1 MHDPGGRRKPRGIPS
16 LKAVAVDLGA
26 SSARI
31 ALGTIEGGT
40 VTHQTVEQIEHVA
53 VGRNWDLPLLSA
65 LCRRAWE
72 LAHQEG
78 ASLGIDSW
86 GVDVGI
92 LLEDGEVLGPVC
104 YRDSSHGVEHV
115 RLAERHAELFA
126 WTGVAAQPFNTVF
139 QLAARAREDPSLPER
154 AEWLL
159 LPDLLA
165 HWLGAPKNFEATIAS
180 TTQLVGLDGNWSTDA
195 FEVCGWPV
203 PALQPRLGGVDD
215 AGGVPLVRVAGHD
228 TASAVRGLG
237 PFGRDEAFVNLGT
250 WTLVGMVVPEPIVSA
265 EALRQG
271 WTNELDASGKTRLL
285 KNVPGFYIA
294 NRIHAE
300 LFPDW
305 ELSPWLDSGHKAPV
319 FDVHDL
325 RLFNPESMV
334 QAVTEVLGRAP
345 NSPEEW
351 AGSLVA
357 SHAAAVAA
365 ALAELGTLVGTEV
378 SGMVVGGG
386 GSRCR
391 PLLDQLSRAHRVRR
405 GADEATVLGNLVA
418 QFVARGAEHG

>member
-1 MHDPGGRRKPRGIPS
+1 MI
-16 LKAVAVDLGA
+16 
-26 SSARI
+26 
-31 ALGTIEGGT
+31 
-40 VTHQTVEQIEHVA
+40 THHTVEQIEHAA
-53 VGRNWDLPLLSA
+53 VGRNWNLPLLSA
-65 LCRRAWE
+65 ICQRAWE
-72 LAHQEG
+72 LARSEG

-86 GVDVGI
+86 GVDIGI

-104 YRDSSHGVEHV
+104 YRDSSHGAEHA
-115 RLAERHAELFA
+115 RLADRHADLFA
-126 WTGVAAQPFNTVF
+126 WTGVASQPFNTVF
-139 QLAARAREDPSLPER
+139 QLAARAREDASLPER

-159 LPDLLA
+159 LPDLFA
-165 HWLGAPKNFEATIAS
+165 HRLGAPKNFEATIAS
-180 TTQLVGLDGNWSTDA
+180 TTQLVGLDGLWSREA

-215 AGGVPLVRVAGHD
+215 AAGVPLVRVAGHD

-237 PFGRDEAFVNLGT
+237 PFAQGEAFVNLGT
-250 WTLVGMVVPEPIVSA
+250 WTLVGMVVREPAVSA
-265 EALRQG
+265 GALHHG

-300 LFPDW
+300 LFPDR
-305 ELSPWLDSGHKAPV
+305 EFSTWLDSGHEAPV
-319 FDVHDL
+319 FEVHDP

-334 QAVTEVLGRAP
+334 QAVTEVLGHAP

-351 AGSLVA
+351 AGTLVA

-365 ALAELGTLVGTEV
+365 SLTELGALVGTEV

-391 PLLDQLSRAHRVRR
+391 PLLDHLSHTHTVRR
-405 GADEATVLGNLVA
+405 GAEEATVFGNLA
-418 QFVARGAEHG
+418 EQFAVRGVELG